1 MSRSRCT
8 RVLRGIALPV
18 AAVVALTVPAVG
30 AGTASAAPAA
40 PVVHDGAG
48 HVEGDVFGHTT
59 EPQALT
65 AGATITTA
73 TGASYAFSAVIGGKP
88 VRWNPCTAIH
98 WRANVLRAPLG
109 GLDALKAAVASV
121 AATTG
126 TTWVFDGT
134 TSTAPTSSWLPTT
147 STSVK
152 PVLIGWADSTT
163 SDLLRYQPTSTLG
176 MTRTKW
182 YGKVSSTGATVA
194 ATRGAVIALDR
205 TDRLPLRGN
214 GSWTAVAL
222 HELGHAMGLAHPADS
237 GELMNSVLPMG
248 LASFQTGDRKGLYY
262 VGRSQGC
269 ISF

>member
-1 MSRSRCT
+1 MLST
-8 RVLRGIALPV
+8 LALPV
-18 AAVVALTVPAVG
+18 AAAIALTVPALG
-30 AGTASAAPAA
+30 AGTATAAPAA
-40 PVVHDGAG
+40 PAAPASEVDAHDGHD
-48 HVEGDVFGHTT
+48 HVEGESFGHVT

-73 TGASYAFSAVIGGKP
+73 TGASYAFSAVVGGKP

-98 WRANVLRAPLG
+98 WRANVMRAPLG

-134 TSTAPTSSWLPTT
+134 TTTAPTSAWLPTT
-147 STSVK
+147 SSTVK
-152 PVLIGWADSTT
+152 PVLIGWADATT
-163 SDLLRYQPTSTLG
+163 SDLLRYQPTSVLG

-182 YGKVSSTGATVA
+182 YGKVTSTGTIA

-205 TDRLPLRGN
+205 TDRLPLRGT

-222 HELGHAMGLAHPADS
+222 HELGHAMGLAHPRDS
-237 GELMNSVLPMG
+237 GELMNSVLPAS
-248 LASFQTGDRKGLYY
+248 LSSFQTGDRKGLYY